1 MGNGQRPP
9 GGDHHQQGPPPHGQ
23 GNGHGQ
29 GQGQPYGWQ
38 PQEQPYGWQPQEQ
51 RQDLPHEGAAPAPWG
66 ARTEPPGHPAPWSAQ
81 TVPSGLPPHPGAS
94 RTGGSRRSAVV
105 AVVAATAVVLAA
117 GVTGFLVLG
126 DGGDDGKPD
135 AGPARADTV
144 PPSASPGE
152 TRAGAEDGTA
162 PLVPG
167 WKTVVNP
174 KRGIAFDVPA
184 AWALKSTGWVSYV
197 AENSDPEETPL
208 VGFSAPAILKEKWC
222 RSDDDGNGTQED
234 TPLAAAGSRGEPD
247 ARSTAE
253 AARENARLW
262 VYGSYA
268 QPSKEKVTTGA
279 AKPFTT
285 RSGITGSMATATS
298 TGVDGTG
305 RCSYDGR
312 ATAFAFEN
320 PAGETVSWTFVGV
333 RGVDDEVPEPTVRK
347 ILGTVRLVDSTP

>member
-1 MGNGQRPP
+1 MGNGQQSP
-9 GGDHHQQGPPPHGQ
+9 GGEHHQQGQPQPY
-23 GNGHGQ
+23 GQ
-29 GQGQPYGWQ
+29 GQGQPYGQ
-38 PQEQPYGWQPQEQ
+38 GQGQQPYGWPPQEQ
-51 RQDLPHEGAAPAPWG
+51 RAGGQPPYAGAGTAPWD
-66 ARTEPPGHPAPWSAQ
+66 ARTEPAGQPASAPWSAQ
-81 TVPSGLPPHPGAS
+81 TAPSGPPPS
-94 RTGGSRRSAVV
+94 GGGRRSAVI
-105 AVVAATAVVLAA
+105 AVVAAAAVVLAA
-117 GVTGFLVLG
+117 GITGYLVLG
-126 DGGDDGKPD
+126 GEEDEGKPV
-135 AGPARADTV
+135 AGPTGTDSV
-144 PPSASPGE
+144 SPSASPGE
-152 TRAGAEDGTA
+152 ARGGTENGTA

-174 KRGIAFDVPA
+174 KRGIAFDVPVQ
-184 AWALKSTGWVSYV
+184 WALKSTGWVSYV
-197 AENSDPEETPL
+197 AENDDPEERPL
-208 VGFSAPAILKEKWC
+208 VGFSAPAILQEKWC

-285 RSGITGSMATATS
+285 RSGITGSVATATS
-298 TGVDGTG
+298 TGVGRTG
-305 RCSYDGR
+305 GCSYDGK

-320 PAGETVSWTFVGV
+320 PAGERVSWTFVGV

-347 ILGTVRLVDSTP
+347 ILSTVRLIDSTP

>member
-1 MGNGQRPP
+1 MGSGQQPP
-9 GGDHHQQGPPPHGQ
+9 AGDHHQQGQQPP
-23 GNGHGQ
+23 
-29 GQGQPYGWQ
+29 QGQPQ
-38 PQEQPYGWQPQEQ
+38 PPYGWPPREQ
-51 RQDLPHEGAAPAPWG
+51 GPGGQQQNTGGGPAPWD
-66 ARTEPPGHPAPWSAQ
+66 ARTEPAGQPPAGPWSAP
-81 TVPSGLPPHPGAS
+81 TVPAGLPPHPGP
-94 RTGGSRRSAVV
+94 TPPGGGGRSSTVV

-117 GVTGFLVLG
+117 GITGYLVLG
-126 DGGDDGKPD
+126 GKDDKKPE
-135 AGPARADTV
+135 AGPTAADSRS
-144 PPSASPGE
+144 PSASPGAP
-152 TRAGAEDGTA
+152 RGGSEDEPA

-174 KRGIAFDVPA
+174 KRGIVFDVPVS
-184 AWALKSTGWVSYV
+184 WALKPTGWVSYV
-197 AENSDPEETPL
+197 AENDDPEETPL

-222 RSDDDGNGTQED
+222 RSDEDGNGIQEE
-234 TPLAAAGSRGEPD
+234 TPLAAAGSRGEAA

-285 RSGITGSMATATS
+285 KSGITGSVATATS

-305 RCSYDGR
+305 RCAYDGK
-312 ATAFAFEN
+312 ATAFAFES

-333 RGVDDEVPEPTVRK
+333 RGVDDEVPESTVRK
-347 ILGTVRLVDSTP
+347 ILGTVRFLDSTP

>member
-1 MGNGQRPP
+1 MGNGPQSP
-9 GGDHHQQGPPPHGQ
+9 GGDHHQQEPPQPQPQPHGQ
-23 GNGHGQ
+23 AQQQAYGQEQPYGH
-29 GQGQPYGWQ
+29 GQGQPYGW
-38 PQEQPYGWQPQEQ
+38 PPQEQ
-51 RQDLPHEGAAPAPWG
+51 RPAGQP
-66 ARTEPPGHPAPWSAQ
+66 ASAPWSAQ
-81 TVPSGLPPHPGAS
+81 TVPSGLPPHPGPPPPS
-94 RTGGSRRSAVV
+94 GGSRRSAVI

-117 GVTGFLVLG
+117 GITGFLVLG
-126 DGGDDGKPD
+126 GGGDDGKPS
-135 AGPARADTV
+135 AGPTGADTA

-152 TRAGAEDGTA
+152 PRTGDEDGTA

-174 KRGIAFDVPA
+174 KRGIAFDVPVQ
-184 AWALKSTGWVSYV
+184 WALKSSGWVSYV
-197 AENSDPEETPL
+197 AENDDPEEVPL

-222 RSDDDGNGTQED
+222 RSDDDGNGIQED
-234 TPLAAAGSRGEPD
+234 TPLASVGSRGEPD

-285 RSGITGSMATATS
+285 KSGITGSVATATS
-298 TGVDGTG
+298 TGVARTG
-305 RCSYDGR
+305 GCSYDGK

-320 PAGETVSWTFVGV
+320 SAGETVSWTFVGV

-347 ILGTVRLVDSTP
+347 ILSTVRLIDSTP

>member
-1 MGNGQRPP
+1 MGYGQQSP
-9 GGDHHQQGPPPHGQ
+9 GGDHQQQGPWPPHT
-23 GNGHGQ
+23 
-29 GQGQPYGWQ
+29 GQP
-38 PQEQPYGWQPQEQ
+38 
-51 RQDLPHEGAAPAPWG
+51 PAPGG
-66 ARTEPPGHPAPWSAQ
+66 APTGPWNAPTEPAGRSVGAFGPWSGH
-81 TVPSGLPPHPGAS
+81 TGPPPSPSG
-94 RTGGSRRSAVV
+94 GGRRRSSVI

-117 GVTGFLVLG
+117 GITGFLVLG
-126 DGGDDGKPD
+126 DDGDDGKPD
-135 AGPARADTV
+135 AEPTGGDVV

-152 TRAGAEDGTA
+152 PRGGAGDGAA

-167 WKTVVNP
+167 WKTVINP
-174 KRGIAFDVPA
+174 KRGIAFDVPVD
-184 AWALKSTGWVSYV
+184 WAVKSAGWVTYV
-197 AENSDPEETPL
+197 AENGDPDEIPL
-208 VGFSAPAILKEKWC
+208 VGFAAPAILKEKWC

-234 TPLAAAGSRGEPD
+234 TPLASVGSRAEPD
-247 ARSTAE
+247 ARDTTE

-268 QPSKEKVTTGA
+268 QPAKEKVTTGA

-285 RSGITGSMATATS
+285 KSGLTGKVATATS

-305 RCSYDGR
+305 RCAHDGK

-320 PAGETVSWTFVGV
+320 PAGETLSWTFVGV

>member
-1 MGNGQRPP
+1 MGNGQQSP
-9 GGDHHQQGPPPHGQ
+9 GGDHQQQGPWSPYA
-23 GNGHGQ
+23 
-29 GQGQPYGWQ
+29 GQPPAPG
-38 PQEQPYGWQPQEQ
+38 
-51 RQDLPHEGAAPAPWG
+51 GAAPWNAP
-66 ARTEPPGHPAPWSAQ
+66 TEPNGQPPAASAPWSA
-81 TVPSGLPPHPGAS
+81 HPGPPPS
-94 RTGGSRRSAVV
+94 GGSRRSSVI

-117 GVTGFLVLG
+117 GITGFLVFGG
-126 DGGDDGKPD
+126 DGDSDDGKPD
-135 AGPARADTV
+135 MGQTGADV
-144 PPSASPGE
+144 VSPSASPGQA
-152 TRAGAEDGTA
+152 RGGAEDGTG

-167 WKTVVNP
+167 WKTVINP
-174 KRGIAFDVPA
+174 KRGIAFDVPVD
-184 AWALKSTGWVSYV
+184 WAPKSTGWVSYV
-197 AENSDPEETPL
+197 AENDDPDETPL

-222 RSDDDGNGTQED
+222 RSDDDGNGVQED
-234 TPLAAAGSRGEPD
+234 TPLASAGSRGETG

-285 RSGITGSMATATS
+285 KSGITGSVATATS

-305 RCSYDGR
+305 RCAYDGK